1 VTACVTL
8 VAFLTLLDTAIV
20 ATAVPRITDTFHSLK
35 DVGWY
40 AGAYQLGSAVLQPP
54 SGRLYTLFNTKWT
67 FLAFFGLFELGSLL
81 CGVATSSTMMIV
93 GRAVSGLG
101 AAGIMNGALTI
112 IASVVP
118 LHKRAQLTGIMM
130 GCCQMGI
137 VCGPLLG
144 GAFTEYVTW
153 RWCFYI
159 NLPVGGAVAVFL
171 CLIHI
176 PEQMKKP
183 QPRTVFPQLHRRLD
197 PVGFALLSAATV
209 QLLLAL
215 QFGGSQFPWDSS
227 TVIGLFCGSGAT
239 YIVWAGWNYRM
250 GDAAMIPVS
259 MAKKRAIW
267 SAALTQMLFFTNT
280 FVQSFF
286 LPIYFQAVKGASPL
300 MAGVYMLPNIGMQ
313 IVAAVSSGFLV
324 GKLGYYLPW
333 ALASAIVASIGV
345 GFFSTFSPATST
357 GVWIGLQLV
366 SGFGRGMGMQMP
378 ILAVQATVKS
388 SEISLGMSF
397 LSFTQFL
404 GMAIFLVAGNTIFNE
419 KLKTGLIH
427 YAPNVNPAAVIAA
440 GATGYRHF
448 VSPQDIPGVVMAYAK
463 SVDAVFYLAAAAV
476 ASSFF
481 TAWGMG
487 WVDIRKK
494 KTPVKTDV

>member
-1 VTACVTL
+1 MAHDAVLSQKSPQPELAYNSESEKTAMDHRSNDDTAGEDTADESSKHELSNEPPSTAGHDDEPHSEYLHGVQLVTVTACVTL

-40 AGAYQLGSAVLQPP
+40 AGAYQLGSAVLQPL

-67 FLAFFGLFELGSLL
+67 FLAFFAVFELGSLI
-81 CGVATSSTMMIV
+81 CGVATSSTMLIV

-101 AAGIMNGALTI
+101 SAGIMNGGLTV

-144 GAFTEYVTW
+144 GVFTQEVTW

-159 NLPVGGAVAVFL
+159 NLPIGGAVAAFL
-171 CLIHI
+171 FLIHI

-183 QPRTVFPQLHRRLD
+183 QPRAVLPQLHRLLD
-197 PVGFALLSAATV
+197 PVGFVLLSAASV

-215 QFGGSQFPWDSS
+215 QFGGSQFPWDSA

-239 YIVWAGWNYRM
+239 YFIWAGWNYRM

-259 MAKKRAIW
+259 MAKKRVVW
-267 SAALTQMLFFTNT
+267 SAALTQMLFFINT
-280 FVQSFF
+280 FMQAFF
-286 LPIYFQAVKGASPL
+286 LPIYFQAVKGSSPL

-313 IVAAVSSGFLV
+313 IITAVSSGIL
-324 GKLGYYLPW
+324 GKY
-333 ALASAIVASIGV
+333 I
-345 GFFSTFSPATST
+345 
-357 GVWIGLQLV
+357 
-366 SGFGRGMGMQMP
+366 M
-378 ILAVQATVKS
+378 
-388 SEISLGMSF
+388 
-397 LSFTQFL
+397 
-404 GMAIFLVAGNTIFNE
+404 
-419 KLKTGLIH
+419 
-427 YAPNVNPAAVIAA
+427 
-440 GATGYRHF
+440 
-448 VSPQDIPGVVMAYAK
+448 
-463 SVDAVFYLAAAAV
+463 
-476 ASSFF
+476 
-481 TAWGMG
+481 
-487 WVDIRKK
+487 IRQ
-494 KTPVKTDV
+494 